1 MADLCLKCGEY
12 AGQNFDNSPLCK
24 CERPSTENLT
34 KTFQKILNQEEIEE
48 VNLLRSKKGNR
59 VLIRAG
65 NVSSVIGRKGVCIR
79 LIKHILET
87 EFLIENPNISVLPNQ
102 RIENAKTE

>member
-12 AGQNFDNSPLCK
+12 IGQNFENSPLCK

-34 KTFQKILNQEEIEE
+34 STFQKILNQEDIKE

-59 VLIRAG
+59 VLIRTEKIS
-65 NVSSVIGRKGVCIR
+65 NVIGKKGVCLR

-87 EFLIENPNISVLPNQ
+87 QFLIENPNISVLPNQ
-102 RIENAKTE
+102 ITDEFK